1 VAGDVKDRGLTEPVL
16 PQIYLPLYQDL
27 IWGGHLVVATARPPM
42 SLVQPL
48 RTAAREIA
56 PSLPFSEI
64 RTMSQVVADSTLSTR
79 ITVRFLS
86 VLGLGA
92 LVLAVAGLYGL
103 MAYLVVQRK
112 RELAIR
118 MALGARPR
126 QVVSLVVGQGARLVL
141 LGIAIGLP
149 AAFGLS
155 RVLQGFLF
163 GFGGLDPIAFLGI
176 PALLALIAA
185 GAAYLPARRA
195 TRIDPQRVMR
205 DV

>member
-1 VAGDVKDRGLTEPVL
+1 MAGDVKDRGLTEPVL

-149 AAFGLS
+149 AVPRISLREGRPGS
-155 RVLQGFLF
+155 T
-163 GFGGLDPIAFLGI
+163 
-176 PALLALIAA
+176 
-185 GAAYLPARRA
+185 RRG
-195 TRIDPQRVMR
+195 
-205 DV
+205 